1 MEFSLHLNDYIYFLY
16 FSYLVME
23 SLEQPC
29 INKNIFSP
37 TVLGFFSFGELNNY
51 STSAVCMSSIVAN
64 TRRFKH
70 NPAVSVVGRPSWERV
85 YVSASLRR
93 WHSIHTP
100 HLLTTIPC
108 SILRYQ
114 HCHNGNPF
122 LRHWL
127 TCELVICI
135 CVEIFKPSVSITQA
149 YNRDFLLVQVQIIKW
164 HYKLNAESKA
174 D

>member
-1 MEFSLHLNDYIYFLY
+1 
-16 FSYLVME
+16 
-23 SLEQPC
+23 
-29 INKNIFSP
+29 
-37 TVLGFFSFGELNNY
+37 
-51 STSAVCMSSIVAN
+51 MSSIVAN
-64 TRRFKH
+64 THRFKH

-85 YVSASLRR
+85 YVSAFLRR

-108 SILRYQ
+108 SILQYQ

-149 YNRDFLLVQVQIIKW
+149 YKRFSLGPGPDHQVALQSECRIQGWLVGRLLTLNCSSLSPHGASLIKL
-164 HYKLNAESKA
+164 HKKLKLFEFKEVFWFCAFNIFKWCHITP
-174 D
+174 